1 MGRLLYTFDSPRQ
14 KRAATI
20 YIYNNDNN
28 QIEVYTY
35 NAYTRIRTTVSCRH
49 IRVHPN
55 KLRKMQ

>member
-28 QIEVYTY
+28 QIEVCTY
-35 NAYTRIRTTVSCRH
+35 NAYTRIRTTHVSSYTRT
-49 IRVHPN
+49 PE
-55 KLRKMQ
+55 

>member
-28 QIEVYTY
+28 QIEICTY
-35 NAYTRIRTTVSCRH
+35 NAYAHIWTADSRRVIYAYTR
-49 IRVHPN
+49 
-55 KLRKMQ
+55 